1 MSLGVLS
8 SKNGI
13 SSYLSFSEHDC
24 INALNSRS
32 DIKGVD
38 LEDAVRTFHFVRRLR
53 SHINEFFLVD
63 ERGQVEPSMLYHDD
77 LSMHNILVD
86 DNGNLTGVVDWNVS
100 QHCRCGKYA
109 TILLL
114 TRST

>member
-38 LEDAVRTFHFVRRLR
+38 LEDALRTFHLVRRLR